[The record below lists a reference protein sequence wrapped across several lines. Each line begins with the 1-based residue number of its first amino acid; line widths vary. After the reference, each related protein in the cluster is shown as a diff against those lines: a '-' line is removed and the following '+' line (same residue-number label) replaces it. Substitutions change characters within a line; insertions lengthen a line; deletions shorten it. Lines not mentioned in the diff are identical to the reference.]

1 MLTKIHLHGLGG
13 RTTVAG
19 KFYKPDAE
27 MPALGA
33 NPTITGQDLADE
45 FCLYGA
51 NAENSLVIS

>member
-19 KFYKPDAE
+19 KFDKPDAE

-33 NPTITGQDLADE
+33 NPTITDQDLADE
-45 FCLYGA
+45 SCFYEA
-51 NAENSLVIS
+51 NAENSLVMS